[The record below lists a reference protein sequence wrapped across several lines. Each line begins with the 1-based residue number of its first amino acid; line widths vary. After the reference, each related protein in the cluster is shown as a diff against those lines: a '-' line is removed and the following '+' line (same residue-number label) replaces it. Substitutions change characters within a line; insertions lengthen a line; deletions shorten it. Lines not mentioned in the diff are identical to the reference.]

1 MAVTRAQKFRL
12 GVFVALGLFALA
24 AGMLILAGMKLGET
38 RDTYTV
44 RFTQANVSLS
54 GLEVGSPVKYSG
66 LRIGRVEGVGVAKD
80 DVGVILVTLSLD
92 GGTPVA
98 EDSKANLGSM
108 GITGLKYIELT
119 RGSKESAL
127 RKPGD
132 VIPEG
137 ASLIDDL
144 TDQAGEIARKVQ
156 VTLDNVNALTGP
168 DMKDR
173 VSRLLDRSERTLAEV
188 EGLLVEN
195 RDSFKLLSA
204 RLAETANEVSA
215 IANGLNGTVARANG
229 LLDAIQ
235 PRVAR
240 TLDHAA
246 ALMGEFRKS
255 RVKVDRALDGAS
267 VVLEGVGKVM
277 GSDGAG
283 GMAATVQAILERV
296 QLMVTQSRENL
307 VEGLAY
313 LRDTAENMA
322 VFSEK
327 IREDPSLLLLGG
339 SDGDEGF

>member
-1 MAVTRAQKFRL
+1 
-12 GVFVALGLFALA
+12 
-24 AGMLILAGMKLGET
+24 MLILAGMKLGES

-44 RFTQANVSLS
+44 RFSQANVSLS

-66 LRIGRVEGVGVAKD
+66 LRIGRVEAVGVAKD
-80 DVGVILVTLSLD
+80 DVGVILVTLSID

-119 RGSKESAL
+119 RGSKEAKL
-127 RKPGD
+127 RKPGA

-204 RLAETANEVSA
+204 RLAVTADEVSN
-215 IANGLNGTVARANG
+215 IASGLNGTVERANG
-229 LLDAIQ
+229 LLDTIQ
-235 PRVAR
+235 PPRGPERSTTRRRSWTSFA
-240 TLDHAA
+240 
-246 ALMGEFRKS
+246 S
-255 RVKVDRALDGAS
+255 RA
-267 VVLEGVGKVM
+267 
-277 GSDGAG
+277 
-283 GMAATVQAILERV
+283 
-296 QLMVTQSRENL
+296 
-307 VEGLAY
+307 
-313 LRDTAENMA
+313 
-322 VFSEK
+322 
-327 IREDPSLLLLGG
+327 
-339 SDGDEGF
+339 